1 MPFLTVDTPLP
12 VVQAA
17 PIIPSNIEI
26 VQGGKQAIYDTTNL
40 DNSGAEKKIEVADY
54 LQTTM
59 GANHF
64 GFRWPRYTY
73 TITYANDKPGQRS
86 EHVSDTVRVDKH
98 GTATAFGRVTEMN
111 DYCGKGPMVGHE
123 VDMRIMP
130 TVSDADAQDNGNRIA
145 FDFIVAGSN
154 DVNDP
159 VREVGATTAI
169 RTSGANPLAYWMYGA
184 WFGAIK
190 DSGLRLESWSK
201 GAKQVLWPIGKW
213 KSGFDFQDVT
223 GMDQLFKL
231 ATAQNTTFVYDPQPS
246 VAIVGKLKITID
258 GQQFHIPVCK

>member
-12 VVQAA
+12 VVPAA

-26 VQGGKQAIYDTTNL
+26 VQGGKQAVYDTTNL

-54 LQTTM
+54 LQTTI

-111 DYCGKGPMVGHE
+111 DFCGIGANVGHE
-123 VDMRIMP
+123 VDVRVMP
-130 TVSDADAQDNGNRIA
+130 KVSDANAQDNGLRFP
-145 FDFIVAGSN
+145 FDAVVAAST
-154 DVNDP
+154 DEVDAP
-159 VREVGATTAI
+159 REVGATAFV
-169 RTSGANPLAYWMYGA
+169 RTGGANPLAYWSYGA
-184 WFGAIK
+184 IFGAIRDAGVLLK
-190 DSGLRLESWSK
+190 SWSK
-201 GAKQVLWPIGKW
+201 GGIRVIQAIGKW
-213 KSGFDFQDVT
+213 KTGLDFEGVT
-223 GMDQLFKL
+223 GMDQLLKL

-246 VAIVGKLKITID
+246 IAIVGKLKITID